1 MTTQTIFEIQLGTI
15 EHFLDEIDLARTERD
30 KFHLQIEASKI
41 VLHIKPPRPEFQ
53 RDLDYFS
60 LAVFFDETFEA
71 RLAVDRLK
79 RGVFSPLN
87 EFVSVL

>member
-1 MTTQTIFEIQLGTI
+1 MTTQTIFEIQLGTLD
-15 EHFLDEIDLARTERD
+15 HFLDEIDLALTDRD
-30 KFHLQIEASKI
+30 KFYLQIEAAKI
-41 VLHIKPPRPEFQ
+41 VAHVKPPRPEFQ
-53 RDLDYFS
+53 RDLDYFG

-71 RLAVDRLK
+71 RMAIDRLK